1 MLKPNGT
8 RDGIIA
14 TTLSVVKVVTAPA
27 VGVVTAVPVGI
38 IAAIKM
44 KIKEQIIKL
53 GIIVMIVAV
62 LSTSSEALEYK
73 CETDGWN
80 LNNCGFIIVKF

>member
-1 MLKPNGT
+1 MLKPNGN

-27 VGVVTAVPVGI
+27 VGVVTAVPIGI

-73 CETDGWN
+73 CDTDWQDISH
-80 LNNCGFIIVKF
+80 CRWIIKKF